1 MVDTT
6 RPINILGIPGSL
18 RQASYNK
25 AALKAAQELLP
36 VGATLEIFGLD
47 GIPPF
52 NEDDERA
59 LPPRVVELKSPCPR
73 GGRHPDRDTRVQLFG
88 ARSSEERDR
97 LGLPAIRRQCLGR
110 QTGCAHGGI
119 AGSPG
124 DGSGA
129 VSPAPVIRIPE
140 HVPAEPPRG
149 HDLERG
155 PALRRTGS
163 PHGRRVADTNTATP
177 GGARGLDAATENR
190 ELVW

>member
-1 MVDTT
+1 VGTT
-6 RPINILGIPGSL
+6 GPVSILGIPGSL

-36 VGATLEIFGLD
+36 AGATLEVFGLD

-59 LPPRVVELKSPCPR
+59 LPPRVVELKA
-73 GGRHPDRDTRVQLFG
+73 RVREADAILIATPEYNYSVPGVLKNAIDWASRPYGDNVWDGKPVALMG
-88 ARSSEERDR
+88 A
-97 LGLPAIRRQCLGR
+97 
-110 QTGCAHGGI
+110 
-119 AGSPG
+119 SPG
-124 DGSGA
+124 SQGTARA
-129 VSPAPVIRIPE
+129 VSPASVIRIPE
-140 HVPAEPPRG
+140 HVPAEPTRG

-155 PALRRTGS
+155 AALRRTGS

-177 GGARGLDAATENR
+177 GGARGLDVATENR

>member
-36 VGATLEIFGLD
+36 AGATLEIFGLD

-52 NEDDERA
+52 SEDDERA
-59 LPPRVVELKSPCPR
+59 FPPRVVELKA
-73 GGRHPDRDTRVQLFG
+73 RVREADAILIATPEYNYSG
-88 ARSSEERDR
+88 ARSSQD
-97 LGLPAIRRQCLGR
+97 AIDWASRPYGDNTWDGKPVALMG
-110 QTGCAHGGI
+110 A
-119 AGSPG
+119 SPG
-124 DGSGA
+124 SQGTA
-129 VSPAPVIRIPE
+129 RAQYHLRRIRIPE
-140 HVPAEPPRG
+140 HVPAEPTRG